1 MAATLYIN
9 DNAVLSTVVW
19 ILWSDGQFS
28 GAAAMSVVL
37 GLAMGGL
44 AVLVRFVAMRVTTQ
58 PAQEI
63 QAAVQT

>member
-1 MAATLYIN
+1 
-9 DNAVLSTVVW
+9 
-19 ILWSDGQFS
+19 
-28 GAAAMSVVL
+28 VL